1 MATSKAQVHARFTAQ
16 VQRLAAEAGLLH
28 KSVTTGAG
36 REWQLGDLNGW
47 SGDVT
52 DIPGMARPF
61 DRKEIGQNFADVYQP
76 KSPGTVGDAATL
88 RLQNDYLAAMER
100 AFRTRHASSVRAAVM
115 AAGRR
120 SGHGDGQGPL
130 LDGVI
135 RYAQDLL
142 KAGQE

>member
-1 MATSKAQVHARFTAQ
+1 MATSKAQVHTRFTAQ
-16 VQRLAAEAGLLH
+16 VQQLAAEAGLIH
-28 KSVTTGAG
+28 QGVTSGDG

-61 DRKEIGQNFADVYQP
+61 DRSEIGQNFADVYQP
-76 KSPGTVGDAATL
+76 AEPGTVGDAATL

-100 AFRTRHASSVRAAVM
+100 AFRTRHASSVRCTIM

-120 SGHGDGQGPL
+120 NGHQSGQGPL

-142 KAGQE
+142 TAGQE

>member
-1 MATSKAQVHARFTAQ
+1 MASKGQIHARFTAQ
-16 VQRLAAEAGLLH
+16 VRALAAEAGLLH
-28 KSVTTGAG
+28 AGVTTGTG

-52 DIPGMARPF
+52 DVPGMGKPF
-61 DRKEIGQNFADVYQP
+61 DRKAIGQNFADVYQGE
-76 KSPGTVGDAATL
+76 PGTTGDAATL

-100 AFRTRHASSVRAAVM
+100 AYRTRHVSSVRATIM

-120 SGHGDGQGPL
+120 AGHASPQGPL

>member
-1 MATSKAQVHARFTAQ
+1 MASKGQVHDRFTAQ
-16 VQRLAAEAGLLH
+16 VQKLAAEAGLLH
-28 KSVTTGAG
+28 KGVTSGEG

-52 DIPGMARPF
+52 DIPGMSRPF
-61 DRKEIGQNFADVYQP
+61 DRKAIGQNFADVYQGT
-76 KSPGTVGDAATL
+76 PGTTGDAATL

-100 AFRTRHASSVRAAVM
+100 AFRTRHASSVRLTIM

-120 SGHGDGQGPL
+120 KGHADAQGPL